1 MSSYTFSHIKKNN
14 KSLTRS
20 GQIIK
25 SRPDLAA
32 AQHRSFAYDKY
43 QAEAWKKYFLDNHIL
58 SPYNPSPLPS
68 SVTPINIYD
77 VLTLHETLIERSISV
92 PELMDVFSVGVNPII
107 KNIPN
112 YKNSFLLVTFP
123 RIHLYSIGND
133 RVYCE
138 PILVYNKGVYESYYL
153 DFRSYYDINDEYPE
167 GDKPLSIFFNAGYE
181 SGTQF
186 AININ
191 GYTF

>member
-43 QAEAWKKYFLDNHIL
+43 QAEAWKKYFLDNEIL
-58 SPYNPSPLPS
+58 SPYNQQS
-68 SVTPINIYD
+68 SVVSINLYDILKLAEPIQNRS
-77 VLTLHETLIERSISV
+77 LTA
-92 PELMDVFSVGVNPII
+92 PQLMNVFHLGIDPII
-107 KNIPN
+107 QAIPN
-112 YKNSFLLVTFP
+112 YRNSFLLVTFP
-123 RIHLYSIGND
+123 EIILVQDRND
-133 RVYCE
+133 QLKCV
-138 PILVYNKGVYESYYL
+138 PILVYNKGEYESYYI
-153 DFRSYYDINDEYPE
+153 DFRFYIDNSGETQV
-167 GDKPLSIFFNAGYE
+167 DKPLNTYFTVGYSAGHE
-181 SGTQF
+181 F